1 MYKQFFVH
9 PGDADWQ
16 RILWRFHPDEPIT
29 EYRLLTVTYGT
40 SSAPYLAVRCLLHL
54 VEKHND
60 THPNAFEVIR
70 RLRYVDDLFAGA
82 DSSQLLLSIKDK
94 LVKLISLA
102 QLHLGKWSSKDPKI
116 IKNTADSNDEK
127 PIEKKKDFIFVRI
140 LSKVSFSKVSF
151 N

>member
-1 MYKQFFVH
+1 MLIGSKLKTDLHIILIRWPFSRVVFAADIVKMYKQFFVH

-102 QLHLGKWSSKDPKI
+102 QLHLGK
-116 IKNTADSNDEK
+116 
-127 PIEKKKDFIFVRI
+127 
-140 LSKVSFSKVSF
+140 
-151 N
+151 